1 MIYAVGVTWLTSYGV
16 ITERASHFS
25 YLIAIFHLA
34 FGNTLGILEFGCK
47 DLILNHAYPNS
58 KVANRDVEKE
68 NIIIHHKTLV
78 VYYCFSDTFP
88 ELYMEELTTCTWIIS
103 STT

>member
-1 MIYAVGVTWLTSYGV
+1 MAHILWCNHRESLT
-16 ITERASHFS
+16 FS